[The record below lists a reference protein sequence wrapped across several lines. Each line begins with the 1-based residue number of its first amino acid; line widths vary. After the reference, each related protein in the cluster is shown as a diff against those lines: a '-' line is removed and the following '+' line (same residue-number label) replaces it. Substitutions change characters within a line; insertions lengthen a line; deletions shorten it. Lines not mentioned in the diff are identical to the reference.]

1 MVDLL
6 PLEDFS
12 GYYAGYDG
20 NINKRFEMCDITMC
34 CNRDCPIRN
43 KCYRYRAVPDDY
55 QSFAFF
61 KYQPISDTNDEEC
74 EYFWRVDEIKDRT
87 IPTSIADNRYDRD
100 WKWEG
105 LKSARQE

>member
-1 MVDLL
+1 MVDL
-6 PLEDFS
+6 
-12 GYYAGYDG
+12 
-20 NINKRFEMCDITMC
+20 TMC
-34 CNRDCPIRN
+34 CNRDCPLRA

-61 KYQPISDTNDEEC
+61 KPDDKPFGGYGDKVLEC

-105 LKSARQE
+105 LKSAGQ

>member
-1 MVDLL
+1 MI
-6 PLEDFS
+6 
-12 GYYAGYDG
+12 G
-20 NINKRFEMCDITMC
+20 NLWKLMSRQHKGEIVCDITMC

-61 KYQPISDTNDEEC
+61 KWQPVSDTNDEEC

-87 IPTSIADNRYDRD
+87 IPTDVADNRYDRD
-100 WKWEG
+100 WQWEG
-105 LKSARQE
+105 LKSARQELKKDIE

>member
-1 MVDLL
+1 M
-6 PLEDFS
+6 
-12 GYYAGYDG
+12 A
-20 NINKRFEMCDITMC
+20 DITMC

-61 KYQPISDTNDEEC
+61 KWKPIS
-74 EYFWRVDEIKDRT
+74 EIKDRT

-105 LKSARQE
+105 LKSARQ